1 MAPHPTGPRGTKR
14 KSQFQDSDTNRAY
27 KRNQKHRESPYAGG
41 NARPQK
47 YATRPL
53 KDGIRDLE
61 RMLKGAN
68 MPADI
73 RQTRER
79 ELEALRL
86 ELVKLAADKEKQ
98 EMIGRYHMV
107 RFFDRKKAERRL
119 KQATKALRACE
130 DSEAHK
136 KLEKDVHVAQIDLN
150 YTQYYPLAQTY
161 SALYPTKK
169 GKDEKAH
176 GDEEEIKA
184 GVRGNPEMWKEVEQA
199 TKDGERSLEALRHRI
214 DWDRIRSLTLA
225 SRPNSASATTSGS
238 TEKEKNT
245 SGGGV
250 KLDVKPNKSH
260 QTVQKDADMDGDDSD
275 GGFFE

>member
-1 MAPHPTGPRGTKR
+1 MAPPQTGPRGVKR
-14 KSQFQDSDTNRAY
+14 KPQFQDSDTNRVF
-27 KRNQKHRESPYAGG
+27 KRNQKNRKSPYAGG
-41 NARPQK
+41 NAHPKR

-73 RQTRER
+73 RQARER

-86 ELVKLAADKEKQ
+86 ELVKMAADKEKQ

-119 KQATKALRACE
+119 KQVTKALEACE
-130 DSEAHK
+130 DIKART
-136 KLEKDVHVAQIDLN
+136 KLEKDVHTLQIDLN

-169 GKDEKAH
+169 GADGKEI
-176 GDEEEIKA
+176 GDEEKMRQD
-184 GVRGNPEMWKEVEQA
+184 VRGNPEIWKEVEQA
-199 TKDGERSLEALRHRI
+199 TKDGERRLEELRHRI
-214 DWDRIRSLTLA
+214 DWDRIRTMTLVVPKPA
-225 SRPNSASATTSGS
+225 TATTSGS
-238 TEKEKNT
+238 AGKEKN
-245 SGGGV
+245 GGGMR
-250 KLDVKPNKSH
+250 LDAKTGNESYGGVRL
-260 QTVQKDADMDGDDSD
+260 DAQMDDDSD

>member
-1 MAPHPTGPRGTKR
+1 MAPPPTGPQGAKR
-14 KSQFQDSDTNRAY
+14 KAQFPESETHRAY
-27 KRNQKHRESPYAGG
+27 KRNQKNRESPYPGG
-41 NARPQK
+41 NAHPKR

-68 MPADI
+68 MPADL

-79 ELEALRL
+79 ELEALKL
-86 ELVKLAADKEKQ
+86 ELVKMTADKEKQ

-130 DSEAHK
+130 DSEEHK
-136 KLEKDVHVAQIDLN
+136 KLEQDVHIAQIDLN

-161 SALYPTKK
+161 SSLYPTKK
-169 GKDEKAH
+169 GEDGKQY
-176 GDEEEIKA
+176 GDEEETKE
-184 GVRGNPEMWKEVEQA
+184 GVRGNLAMWKEVEQA
-199 TKDGERSLEALRHRI
+199 TKDGERKLEELRHRI
-214 DWDRIRSLTLA
+214 DWDRIRTTTLA
-225 SRPNSASATTSGS
+225 ARPKAAAASPSDPASMQSNS
-238 TEKEKNT
+238 
-245 SGGGV
+245 GGV
-250 KLDVKPNKSH
+250 KLPKNRRETREEARK
-260 QTVQKDADMDGDDSD
+260 QADDDDDSD

>member
-1 MAPHPTGPRGTKR
+1 MAPPSAFPQGAKR
-14 KSQFQDSDTNRAY
+14 KSQFQDSDTNRVY
-27 KRNQKHRESPYAGG
+27 KRNQKNRESPYAGG
-41 NARPQK
+41 NAHPKRF
-47 YATRPL
+47 ATRPL

-61 RMLKGAN
+61 RMLKGAK

-86 ELVKLAADKEKQ
+86 ELVKMAADKEKQ

-130 DSEAHK
+130 DAEAHK
-136 KLEKDVHVAQIDLN
+136 KLEEDVHTAQIDLN
-150 YTQYYPLAQTY
+150 YTQYYPLAQIY

-169 GKDEKAH
+169 GKDGKDH
-176 GDEEEIKA
+176 GDEEETRA
-184 GVRGNPEMWKEVEQA
+184 GVRGNPEMWEEVEQA
-199 TKDGERSLEALRHRI
+199 TKDGERKLEELRHRI
-214 DWDRIRSLTLA
+214 DWDRIRTTTLTA
-225 SRPNSASATTSGS
+225 RPKAASATTSDS
-238 TEKEKNT
+238 TRKQKND
-245 SGGGV
+245 GGV
-250 KLDVKPNKSH
+250 RLDSKSGKKLHGDVR
-260 QTVQKDADMDGDDSD
+260 KDAQMDDDDSD